1 MAVYSTSHPISAVL
15 TDKDGYVID
24 STTPIPVN
32 PAESG
37 APNFATGQQAI
48 TASAAQIVAAR
59 TTRRAVLITNTHATN
74 NLFVGSAAVTTGT
87 GQEIPPSQSLSFPTT
102 AAVYGIGSGNL
113 TATFVEIW
121 D

>member
-1 MAVYSTSHPISAVL
+1 MTQIFTKGPLSVVI
-15 TDKDGYVID
+15 TDKDGYTLD
-24 STTPIPVN
+24 NTTPLPVN

-59 TTRRAVLITNTHATN
+59 AIRRAVLITNTHATN
-74 NLFVGSAAVTTGT
+74 NLFVGAAAVTTAT
-87 GQEIPPSQSLSFPTT
+87 GQQVPPSQSISFPTT

-113 TATFVEIW
+113 TATFVEVY